1 MSKLMKYRA
10 VCPTCGKGF
19 DTREGYVGAKGQL
32 VCADCHKKIPY
43 GTIANG
49 DYLKETKT
57 N

>member
-10 VCPTCGKGF
+10 VCPLCNKGF
-19 DTREGYVGAKGQL
+19 DSRTGELYRGQL
-32 VCADCHKKIPY
+32 VCPDCHKKIPY

-49 DYLKETKT
+49 DYLKEIK